1 MTDHPFVL
9 HIERVE
15 EGCVRVRVVE
25 EDRTSGDELLIWDV
39 TVNQDLTRT
48 AQKAALKATMDYLN
62 QYLDLS
68 HGGRA

>member
-1 MTDHPFVL
+1 MTEHPFVL

-25 EDRTSGDELLIWDV
+25 EDRTSGDEILIWDV
-39 TVNQDLTRT
+39 TVNQDLTRS